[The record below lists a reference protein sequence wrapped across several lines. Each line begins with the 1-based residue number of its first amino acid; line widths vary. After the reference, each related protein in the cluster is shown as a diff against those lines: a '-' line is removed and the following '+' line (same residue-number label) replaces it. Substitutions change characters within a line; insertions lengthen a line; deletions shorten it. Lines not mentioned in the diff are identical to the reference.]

1 MKKSTV
7 IILVAVVL
15 VIGLI
20 AGVTATVFFAGTK
33 EIIEDKIESRVD
45 NGKIIGAGENPS
57 ESDFIGEEKAKEIAV
72 KSAEINAE
80 DLTYEII
87 RLEKDDGIWQYEV
100 ELRVGRTEYDFDINA
115 ETGEIISHDV
125 DYDD

>member
-15 VIGLI
+15 VIGLV
-20 AGVTATVFFAGTK
+20 AGVAATVFFAGTK

-80 DLTYEII
+80 DLTYEKI